1 MRHRNKCR
9 QNDVE
14 SPDGVHSTGVA
25 IHFPY
30 AAGETQALSDIR
42 LREILGNM
50 HSKRDTGR
58 VSRSCLKISVGVVC
72 GVDVDHEFPQYRAR
86 HVLPDDITEAAH
98 FADSNPP
105 KCFSHGDFRHGV
117 SLRMCGVYTVSDLSI
132 HGGLQHRTADVVSG
146 WGVRAFAAASG
157 AGADEQMGV
166 QRGPATHDRNHSDSR
181 RGADCPGSGPGV
193 TARTGHGAFG
203 HAGADFRR
211 KRLARSSATT
221 AVSADARCAPDGLT
235 ERTASGK
242 DGTVGPGECSD
253 SWRELHCPC

>member
-9 QNDVE
+9 KNDVE

-42 LREILGNM
+42 LREILGNI

-58 VSRSCLKISVGVVC
+58 VSRSCLKIRVGVVC

-86 HVLPDDITEAAH
+86 HDLPDDITEAAH

-105 KCFSHGDFRHGV
+105 KCFADGDFRHSV
-117 SLRMCGVYTVSDLSI
+117 SLRVCGVYAVSDLSI

-166 QRGPATHDRNHSDSR
+166 QRGPATHDGDHSDSR
-181 RGADCPGSGPGV
+181 GSSDCPGSSPSV
-193 TARTGHGAFG
+193 TARPGHGAVG
-203 HAGADFRR
+203 HAGADIGR
-211 KRLARSSATT
+211 KRLARSIATT
-221 AVSADARCAPDGLT
+221 AVSADARGTTDGLA
-235 ERTASGK
+235 ERTAPRT
-242 DGTVGPGECSD
+242 DGTVSPGECSD
-253 SWRELHCPC
+253 SGRELHCPC